1 LARVFDLIVPVL
13 GIYAGQYLISAI
25 AKAPGWG
32 LAVIAVSLALLN
44 CGTSSLEG
52 RLRPATAKEPALS
65 LSKGLADAVQTLL
78 GLLLGLPLAL
88 NAGEWKGWTPAWQLI
103 LVWLLSCLL
112 VITAV
117 FKLKP
122 QPIKL
127 GLAPI
132 PQLDKVTVF
141 DWRDWLA
148 IALLVGAALLLRV
161 PNIETIPL
169 GVDPDE
175 ASLSQMAVNVITGE
189 NKDPFATGWATHPTL
204 EFFIN
209 SAFVRLFGRSFLAM
223 RLPWAIIGALAVATI
238 YLLARAGYGRRRNVL
253 FRGVAILAGALIAGS
268 SVAIQFSRLG
278 LNNVGDTLFV
288 TWVLAALWI
297 AGATGSPR
305 AYAMAGVGLGL
316 AQYYYFG
323 TRAIPF
329 VVIATL
335 LVWLIADWRGV
346 RNVLFRGLRA
356 WYLRNVLFRGL
367 LGSALVALRACP
379 ELVEGNVLFRGVVVG
394 PLAGHWLLHPNAIS
408 EHLFLTLPFT
418 TCLQQETARTHLP
431 AVAILWQRVR
441 DSLLIFTMTRDN
453 GSFYTARQR
462 NVLFRGPM
470 LNSRNV
476 LFRGLQAPF
485 FLIGV
490 LAIFAGW
497 RRAINQGL
505 LVWIAAERPL

>member
-1 LARVFDLIVPVL
+1 
-13 GIYAGQYLISAI
+13 
-25 AKAPGWG
+25 
-32 LAVIAVSLALLN
+32 
-44 CGTSSLEG
+44 
-52 RLRPATAKEPALS
+52 
-65 LSKGLADAVQTLL
+65 LSKGLADARNVLFRGVQTLL

-148 IALLVGAALLLRV
+148 IALLVGGALLLRV
-161 PNIETIPL
+161 PDIETIPL

-175 ASLSQMAVNVITGE
+175 ASLAQMAVDVITGE

-209 SAFVRLFGRSFLAM
+209 SAFVRLFGGTSSLEGRSFLAM